1 VSIEFRYYIDIVES
15 EGGAD
20 FSFSSISDHELVPN
34 EVVQD
39 DLGRSYV
46 VISTAETTPDPLD
59 DGIRLGTATAKPA

>member
-15 EGGAD
+15 KGGTD
-20 FSFSSISDHELVPN
+20 FSFSHISDHELVPT

-46 VISTAETTPDPLD
+46 VISAETTPDPLD
-59 DGIRLGTATAKPA
+59 DDIRLGTATVRPV